1 MSHAWSVALCSPPYR
16 VFTYATPDCLPPEAW
31 AAGQRVMVPVGK
43 RTRLGVIMEPSRD
56 GDGGGRAL
64 KPMVWPLDQE
74 LLLTEAVLDLVRH
87 LAKRQMVP
95 EGLVLSSILPKALRS
110 GQPRFTLVDGP
121 TTRRWTLE
129 EMARLSGGEAARLGR
144 AWMEGRLRLEQNQRK
159 GDDDVLYALL
169 RDPPWGLRPRA
180 KRQQAV
186 LDFLFV
192 HGSASLRGIAHGVVL
207 AQNQSFAVHHGLEGD
222 PDVGPDGAQVPCSG
236 EADRNRSG
244 GNGASVRETKQG
256 LKQVLGDLVRKGLVQ
271 ALPVL
276 PGECDQERG
285 AQTSPP
291 VSPQAFFDTLP
302 VQHIDPPHSSPMEAP
317 CLEARTLTDEQ
328 AEALAAL
335 EGDLR
340 QILDLESKTIPD
352 THDAAPGRIQVRLVH
367 GVTGSGKT
375 LLYLRLARTAMAQG
389 RSVLLLAPEVALSA
403 QLWNEVNRFF
413 PGTPRHWYH
422 GSLSAGVRLG
432 VFRALRHQ
440 ATPQI
445 VVGTRSALFLPF
457 ANLGLIVMDEE
468 HDASYKQ
475 DEGFTYQAKEVAY
488 FRIKQHGGLLLLGS
502 ATPDIKTFH
511 AADQSEISR
520 VTLRHRVSH
529 KPLPEIQLVDMR
541 PESRSAPLSQVCR
554 SELEGVLQRGEQAM
568 FLLNRRG
575 FAPLVSCL
583 DCGTAPKCPRCEVGL
598 TYHKGWERLL
608 CHYCGFAQPFPLGC
622 GQCGGTRFLPMGEGT
637 EGLEEYLENLGASG
651 LGIVRLDRDSTRR
664 KGSLDH
670 ILKAFGQGRAQVM
683 VGTQMLSKGHHFPN
697 VTLVVA
703 VDGDVGLNL
712 PDYRA
717 AEKTFQLLVQLAG
730 RAGRGDRPGRVLIQ
744 TRNPDH
750 PCWEHIRTGDYEG
763 FFAQE
768 LERRRKFAYPPF
780 VKLAM
785 IRLSYP
791 REWEEGAALVAT
803 AGDHLRREGV
813 RLGLRVLG
821 PAPAPLGLL
830 NGRKRFQ
837 CLLKAMTWQNLREA
851 FTAMRTALPAS
862 SPLRVALDLDPV
874 NML

>member
-1 MSHAWSVALCSPPYR
+1 MSQAWNVALCSPPYR
-16 VFTYATPDCLPPEAW
+16 VFTYTTPDCLPPSAW
-31 AAGQRVMVPVGK
+31 AAGQRVMIPVGK
-43 RTRLGVIMEPSRD
+43 RTRMGVIMEPSAVE
-56 GDGGGRAL
+56 DGGGRTL
-64 KPMVWPLDQE
+64 KPMIWPLDQE
-74 LLLTEAVLDLVRH
+74 LLLTDAVLDLVRH
-87 LAKRQMVP
+87 LARRQMVP

-110 GQPRFTLVDGP
+110 GQPRFKLVDGA

-129 EMARLSGGEAARLGR
+129 EMSRLPAEAAARLGQ
-144 AWMEGRLRLEQNQRK
+144 AWMEGRLCLEQNQRK
-159 GDDDVLYALL
+159 GDDEVLYTLL

-186 LDFLFV
+186 LEHLFA
-192 HGSASLRGIAHGVVL
+192 HGSASLGGIAHGV
-207 AQNQSFAVHHGLEGD
+207 AQSPAAHHD
-222 PDVGPDGAQVPCSG
+222 PESAQVPCAG
-236 EADRNRSG
+236 EAVRSRTDEG
-244 GNGASVRETKQG
+244 FSVRETKQG
-256 LKQVLGDLVRKGLVQ
+256 LKRVLADLVSKGLVQ
-271 ALPVL
+271 AVPVL
-276 PGECDQERG
+276 SAQE
-285 AQTSPP
+285 ALW
-291 VSPQAFFDTLP
+291 QADCSARELP
-302 VQHIDPPHSSPMEAP
+302 DAP
-317 CLEARTLTDEQ
+317 CGPAQSCPGILTAASSDTFSLEGCPLTDEQ
-328 AEALAAL
+328 TEALRAL
-335 EGDLR
+335 EADLR
-340 QILDLESKTIPD
+340 LTLDP
-352 THDAAPGRIQVRLVH
+352 APENVQSSNDSPKQVRIRLVH

-375 LLYLRLARTAMAQG
+375 LLYLRLARAALAQG

-403 QLWNEVNRFF
+403 QLWNEVNQFF
-413 PGTPRHWYH
+413 PKTPRHWYH
-422 GSLSAGVRLG
+422 GSLPAGARLG

-440 ATPQI
+440 AAPQI
-445 VVGTRSALFLPF
+445 VVGTRSSLFLPF

-475 DEGFTYQAKEVAY
+475 DEGVTYQAKEVAY
-488 FRIKQHGGLLLLGS
+488 FRIKQQGGLLLLGS

-520 VTLRHRVSH
+520 VTLRHRVSR

-541 PESRSAPLSQVCR
+541 PESRSAPLSQVCQ

-583 DCGTAPKCPRCEVGL
+583 DCNTAPKCPRCEVGL

-608 CHYCGFAQPFPLGC
+608 CHYCGFAQPFPSGC

-664 KGSLDH
+664 KGSLDQ

-683 VGTQMLSKGHHFPN
+683 VGTQMLSKGHHFPS

-791 REWEEGAALVAT
+791 REWEEGAALVAM
-803 AGDHLRREGV
+803 AGEHLRREGA

-837 CLLKAMTWQNLREA
+837 CLLKAMSWQNLREA
-851 FTAMRTALPAS
+851 FTVMRTALPAS

>member
-1 MSHAWSVALCSPPYR
+1 MTQAWNVALCSPPYL
-16 VFTYATPDCLPPEAW
+16 VFTYAMPDCLPPEAW

-43 RTRLGVIMEPSRD
+43 RTRMGVIMEPSAVE
-56 GDGGGRAL
+56 DGGRTL
-64 KPMVWPLDQE
+64 KPMIWPLDQE
-74 LLLTEAVLDLVRH
+74 LLLTDAVLDLVRH
-87 LAKRQMVP
+87 LARRQMVP

-110 GQPRFTLVDGP
+110 GQPRFRLVDGSA
-121 TTRRWTLE
+121 TRRWTLE
-129 EMARLSGGEAARLGR
+129 EMSRLRAEESARLGQ
-144 AWMEGRLRLEQNQRK
+144 AWMEGRLCLEQNQRK
-159 GDDDVLYALL
+159 GNDDVLYTLL
-169 RDPPWGLRPRA
+169 RDPPWGLRPKA

-186 LDFLFV
+186 LEHLFA
-192 HGSASLRGIAHGVVL
+192 HGSASLSGIARGVAVV
-207 AQNQSFAVHHGLEGD
+207 QDQSLFADH
-222 PDVGPDGAQVPCSG
+222 GPDGALVQCAG
-236 EADRNRSG
+236 ETDQIPVRDAF
-244 GNGASVRETKQG
+244 SVRETKQG
-256 LKQVLGDLVRKGLVQ
+256 LKRVMADLVRKGLVQ
-271 ALPVL
+271 AVPVL
-276 PGECDQERG
+276 SAQKTDWEAEWEADGQAHKPTRALSDAARG
-285 AQTSPP
+285 LSQ
-291 VSPQAFFDTLP
+291 
-302 VQHIDPPHSSPMEAP
+302 SSPDVLSGTSDVP
-317 CLEARTLTDEQ
+317 SLECHPLSDEQ
-328 AEALAAL
+328 ADALGAL
-335 EGDLR
+335 EADLR
-340 QILDLESKTIPD
+340 LTLEPVPEDVRSPD
-352 THDAAPGRIQVRLVH
+352 GSPRQVRVRLVH

-375 LLYLRLARTAMAQG
+375 LLYLRLARAALAQG

-403 QLWNEVNRFF
+403 QLWSEVNQFF
-413 PGTPRHWYH
+413 PQTPRHWYH
-422 GSLSAGVRLG
+422 GSLPAGTRLG

-457 ANLGLIVMDEE
+457 ANLGLIVVDEE

-488 FRIKQHGGLLLLGS
+488 FRIKQQGGLLLLGS

-511 AADQSEISR
+511 AADQSEINS
-520 VTLRHRVSH
+520 VTLRHRVSR

-541 PESRSAPLSQVCR
+541 PEPRSAPLSQLCR
-554 SELEGVLQRGEQAM
+554 SELEGALQRGEQAM

-608 CHYCGFAQPFPLGC
+608 CHYCGFAQPFPFGC
-622 GQCGGTRFLPMGEGT
+622 GQCGGTRFLPLGEGT
-637 EGLEEYLENLGASG
+637 EGLEEYLENLGDSG

-664 KGSLDH
+664 KGSLDQ
-670 ILKAFGQGRAQVM
+670 ILKAFSQGRAQVM
-683 VGTQMLSKGHHFPN
+683 VGTQMLSKGHHFPG

-750 PCWEHIRTGDYEG
+750 PCWEHIRTGNYEG

-803 AGDHLRREGV
+803 AGDHLRREGT

-837 CLLKAMTWQNLREA
+837 CLLKAMSWQNLREA
-851 FTAMRTALPAS
+851 FTAMRSTLPGS
-862 SPLRVALDLDPV
+862 SPLRVTLDLDPV